1 MKLELNKK
9 WAQSGIYVKSKNVDS
24 RCSRT
29 AISAHL
35 EALNSD
41 FYEFLHFLKT
51 ELTAPK
57 MAKTALLAILDSP
70 KLNSRKIWVTKN
82 SWNFHTVKTETI
94 QIEKWRD
101 KNSVKISWKFCQM
114 YFGHYNQ
121 KNKFCAKNSRVTMQK
136 LRRLQIWI
144 SWSLTVL
151 EKVVE
156 IFWFLMIFV
165 IKFFLSC

>member
-1 MKLELNKK
+1 MSNLLLFDILGQFCANLRQIIVIE
-9 WAQSGIYVKSKNVDS
+9 W
-24 RCSRT
+24 
-29 AISAHL
+29 
-35 EALNSD
+35 
-41 FYEFLHFLKT
+41 FLK
-51 ELTAPK
+51 PFYYIPR
-57 MAKTALLAILDSP
+57 LLSWFHEIFQ
-70 KLNSRKIWVTKN
+70 KFCRKYRDTKN
-82 SWNFHTVKTETI
+82 CEFPHCETETI

-144 SWSLTVL
+144 CWSLTVL

-165 IKFFLSC
+165 IKSFLSC